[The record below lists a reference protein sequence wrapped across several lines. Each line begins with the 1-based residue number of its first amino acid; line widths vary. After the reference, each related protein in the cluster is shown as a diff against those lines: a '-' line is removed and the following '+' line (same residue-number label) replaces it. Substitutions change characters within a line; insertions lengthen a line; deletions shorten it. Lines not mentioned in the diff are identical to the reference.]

1 MQQRMV
7 IFALVLYA
15 AFAFRPIVELP
26 IFSRTLNLSPGD
38 MMTILLVV
46 GLFLKALLQRRETV
60 VIEKPLAVIHFLFA
74 YILLA
79 VVFLLPTLLFFVLH
93 NELATALPRSL
104 FNYLLWA
111 IALVLFYYGSD
122 SQLKINELSQIVWLL
137 MAAFVAGVMG
147 NLFLA
152 SSNLLSLI
160 ADTFTSQNSR
170 LTGQI
175 GDPNELG
182 SLAAFF
188 AVLGLMGALHEK
200 QTGSQITFFFLAIGT
215 GLVLLL
221 TQSRESLLTVV
232 VAVLCIIILLTR
244 AKQYRKAF
252 VVLSGLAIGS
262 FLSVIN
268 IPRIAET
275 LLALDVGNTGSALSA
290 RDQVWSSMFQII
302 STQPLGIGFE
312 TAYLLT
318 SNTAQQAHNTFMQSA
333 LVGGLLGVI
342 AFFCFIV
349 FLFKLLWAQGKVVP
363 DNWMIEA
370 YFVFTV
376 GYLATSMVSDHFIS
390 FYTFNAIFFG
400 LLGFVACAR

>member
-1 MQQRMV
+1 MQQRVV

-15 AFAFRPIVELP
+15 AFAFRPILELP

-38 MMTILLVV
+38 MVTILLVL
-46 GLFLKALLQRRETV
+46 GLFLKALLQRRKTV
-60 VIEKPLAVIHFLFA
+60 VIEKPPAVIHFLFA

-122 SQLKINELSQIVWLL
+122 SQLKINELRQIVWLL
-137 MAAFVAGVMG
+137 MVAFFAGVMG
-147 NLFLA
+147 NLLLA
-152 SSNLLSLI
+152 NSNLSSLI
-160 ADTFTSQNSR
+160 ADTLTSQDSR

-188 AVLGLMGALHEK
+188 VVLGLMGALHEK
-200 QTGSQITFFFLAIGT
+200 QIRAQITFFFLALGT
-215 GLVLLL
+215 GLILLL
-221 TQSRESLLTVV
+221 TQSREALLTVV
-232 VAVLCIIILLTR
+232 VAVLCICILLART
-244 AKQYRKAF
+244 KQYRKAF

-262 FLSVIN
+262 FFSVIN

-275 LLALDVGNTGSALSA
+275 LLALDVGNTGAALSA
-290 RDQVWSSMFQII
+290 RDQVWGSMFHII
-302 STQPLGIGFE
+302 STQPLGVGFE

-318 SNTAQQAHNTFMQSA
+318 NNTAQQAHNTIMQSA
-333 LVGGLLGVI
+333 LVAGFLGVI
-342 AFFCFIV
+342 AFFFFIV
-349 FLFKLLWAQGKVVP
+349 FFIKLLWDQGKLAP
-363 DNWMIEA
+363 ENWMIEA
-370 YFVFTV
+370 YFVFSV

-390 FYTFNAIFFG
+390 FFTFNAIFFG
-400 LLGFVACAR
+400 LLGFVACTR

>member
-1 MQQRMV
+1 MV

-38 MMTILLVV
+38 MVTILLTL

-60 VIEKPLAVIHFLFA
+60 VIEKPPAVLRFLFA
-74 YILLA
+74 YVFLA
-79 VVFLLPTLLFFVLH
+79 VIFLLPTLLFFVLH
-93 NELATALPRSL
+93 NELATSLPRSL

-122 SQLKINELSQIVWLL
+122 SQLNINDLRRMVWLL
-137 MAAFVAGVMG
+137 MGAFIAGVMG
-147 NLFLA
+147 NLFLTP
-152 SSNLLSLI
+152 SNNLFFLI
-160 ADTFTSQNSR
+160 AETLTSQELR

-182 SLAAFF
+182 SLAALFSI
-188 AVLGLMGALHEK
+188 LGLMGVLHEK
-200 QTGSQITFFFLAIGT
+200 QRGAQWAFFFLTLGT

-221 TQSRESLLTVV
+221 TQSRESLVTVV
-232 VAVLCIIILLTR
+232 VAVFCIVVLLART
-244 AKQYRKAF
+244 KQYRKAF
-252 VVLSGLAIGS
+252 IVLSGMVCGIV
-262 FLSVIN
+262 FSVIHV
-268 IPRIAET
+268 PRIAET
-275 LLALDVGNTGSALSA
+275 LSALNVGNTGSALSA
-290 RDQVWSSMFQII
+290 RDQVWSAMFQIV

-318 SNTAQQAHNTFMQSA
+318 NNTAQQAHNTFMQSA
-333 LVGGLLGVI
+333 LVAGILGCI
-342 AFFCFIV
+342 AFFFFII
-349 FLFKLLWAQGKVVP
+349 FLFKLLWDQEKVAP

-370 YFVFTV
+370 YFVFSV

-390 FYTFNAIFFG
+390 FFTFNAIFFG